1 MRRSTE
7 KAVSKIRVP
16 LLIIL
21 DVLLL
26 SILGF
31 NIMYDFSKL
40 HSIVYYDI
48 LSYVSVLAIPMLIL
62 VVFFNITIAVLNV
75 DEGRLTLTWVLL
87 IPFIYVME
95 VLVNYPNIWARD
107 VYLHGQIWELDVY
120 GKLCSIH
127 YLYPKEYPG
136 FFLMLYEI
144 YNVLGIRDI
153 RVANLFVFYPALMLV
168 LMILIYLASQR
179 MFRNRLY
186 AITTS
191 IMAFNL
197 LQFNRNE
204 LTFIHA
210 NTRLYA
216 LIQTLL
222 IFYAMLLLRGNKHQ
236 FVALFMTATT
246 LAISHPLFLLVPPSM
261 LLLLVVLRILSRLRG
276 GRYELESKY
285 LPMYLFLVALIV
297 LAWNIYN
304 YYNYNYTVKIGIIS
318 FFNYLYHV
326 MGWELISTSITI
338 RETLPFIGIFL
349 RNYYK
354 VTITVTTLIALIY
367 VFRRMLNNK
376 LSYEEVVTSSLAG
389 AIGIVFLST
398 VFTASLGN
406 SIDRMLISLP
416 IPITIL
422 FIKATSSL
430 NSLKIK
436 LNNAWKPVVVVAL
449 VFTTLAGYLLV
460 HEEPVLHAATI
471 PLDNASLYIRNYM
484 DSMNDL
490 TVTSPF
496 GIYYQYFDPSAPIRT
511 IRIDLVNNL
520 SDVTSGLL
528 SNQGVKVV
536 DLRSVIA
543 WGSRYDDLHR
553 ALGEFDA
560 FVLTPLNNHCS
571 LVYNNGVYERV
582 YIG

>member
-1 MRRSTE
+1 MRRSIE
-7 KAVSKIRVP
+7 RAVSRIRVP
-16 LLIIL
+16 LLIIV

-31 NIMYDFSKL
+31 NIVYDFSKL
-40 HSIVYYDI
+40 HSTVYYDI
-48 LSYVSVLAIPMLIL
+48 LSYVSVLAIPMLLL

-95 VLVNYPNIWARD
+95 ALVNYPNIWARD

-120 GKLCSIH
+120 GELCSIH

-144 YNVLGIRDI
+144 YNVLGIRDT
-153 RVANLFVFYPALMLV
+153 RVANLFVFYPTLMLV

-179 MFRNRLY
+179 MFRNKVY
-186 AITTS
+186 ALITS

-216 LIQTLL
+216 LIQMLL
-222 IFYAMLLLRGNKHQ
+222 IFYALLLLRGNKHQ
-236 FVALFMTATT
+236 LVALFIPATT
-246 LAISHPLFLLVPPSM
+246 LAISHPLFQLVPPSM
-261 LLLLVVLRILSRLRG
+261 LLFLVVLRILPRLRG
-276 GRYELESKY
+276 GRYEFESKY
-285 LPMYLFLVALIV
+285 FPTYLLIVALIV
-297 LAWNIYN
+297 LAWNTYN
-304 YYNYNYTVKIGIIS
+304 YYNYIVRTGIVS
-318 FFNYLYHV
+318 FFNYFYLV
-326 MGWELISTSITI
+326 TGWELISTSITI
-338 RETLPFIGIFL
+338 RGALPLIGIFL

-354 VTITVTTLIALIY
+354 VTIAATTLIALIY
-367 VFRRMLNNK
+367 VFRRMLDNK
-376 LSYEEVVTSSLAG
+376 LSYEEAVTSSLAG

-436 LNNAWKPVVVVAL
+436 LNNAWKPLVVAAL

-471 PLDNASLYIRNYM
+471 PLDSASLYMRNYM
-484 DSMNDL
+484 DSVNDV

-496 GIYYQYFDPSAPIRT
+496 DIYYQYFDPSAPIRA

-528 SNQGVKVV
+528 SNQGVKIV
-536 DLRSVIA
+536 DLRSVII

-560 FVLTPLNNHCS
+560 FILTPLSNHCN

>member
-7 KAVSKIRVP
+7 RAVSKIRVP

-31 NIMYDFSKL
+31 NIVYDFSKL
-40 HSIVYYDI
+40 HNIVHYDI
-48 LSYVSVLAIPMLIL
+48 LSYVSVLAILMLVL
-62 VVFFNITIAVLNV
+62 VVSFNVTIAVLNV

-87 IPFIYVME
+87 LSFIYVVE
-95 VLVNYPNIWARD
+95 VLVNYPNMWARD
-107 VYLHGQIWELDVY
+107 VYLHGQIWELDIY
-120 GKLCSIH
+120 GVLYSIH
-127 YLYPKEYPG
+127 YSYPKEYPG
-136 FFLMLYEI
+136 FFLVLYEI
-144 YNVLGIRDI
+144 YNVLGIRDT

-179 MFRNRLY
+179 IFRNKIC
-186 AITTS
+186 AILTS

-216 LIQTLL
+216 LIQVLL
-222 IFYAMLLLRGNKHQ
+222 IFYALLLPRGDKHQ
-236 FVALFMTATT
+236 FVTLFIPATT
-246 LAISHPLFLLVPPSM
+246 LAISHPLFQLVPPTMS
-261 LLLLVVLRILSRLRG
+261 LFLVFQRIFPQFRG
-276 GRYELESKY
+276 GRYGFESKY
-285 LPMYLFLVALIV
+285 LLTYLLLVALIV
-297 LAWNIYN
+297 LSWNTYN
-304 YYNYNYTVKIGIIS
+304 YYNYIVRTGIAS
-318 FFNYLYHV
+318 FFDHFYRV

-338 RETLPFIGIFL
+338 REVLPPIGIFL

-354 VTITVTTLIALIY
+354 VTIAATTLIALVY
-367 VFRRMLNNK
+367 VFMRILDNK
-376 LSYEEVVTSSLAG
+376 LSYEEAVTSSLAG

-398 VFTASLGN
+398 VFAASLGN

-416 IPITIL
+416 IPTTIL
-422 FIKATSSL
+422 FIKATASLSSL
-430 NSLKIK
+430 KMK
-436 LNNAWKPVVVVAL
+436 LNNAWKLVIVVAL

-460 HEEPVLHAATI
+460 HEIPVLQAATI
-471 PLDNASLYIRNYM
+471 PLDSASLFIRNYM
-484 DSMNDL
+484 DSVKDL
-490 TVTSPF
+490 VVTSPF
-496 GIYYQYFDPSAPIRT
+496 DIYYRYFDPSASIRT
-511 IRIDLVNNL
+511 IRIDLANNL
-520 SDVTSGLL
+520 SDLTSDLL

-536 DLRSVIA
+536 DLRSGIT
-543 WGSRYDDLHR
+543 WGLRYGDLHR
-553 ALGEFDA
+553 ALEDFKA
-560 FVLTPLNNHCS
+560 FILTPLGNHCS

>member
-1 MRRSTE
+1 MRRSI
-7 KAVSKIRVP
+7 KRAVSRMRVP

-26 SILGF
+26 SILGL
-31 NIMYDFSKL
+31 NIVYDFSKL
-40 HSIVYYDI
+40 HSTIYYDI
-48 LSYVSVLAIPMLIL
+48 LSYVSVLVIPMLIL

-107 VYLHGQIWELDVY
+107 VYLHGQIRELDIY
-120 GKLCSIH
+120 GEL
-127 YLYPKEYPG
+127 YLIRYSYPKEYPG

-179 MFRNRLY
+179 IFRNKVY
-186 AITTS
+186 AVITS

-216 LIQTLL
+216 LIQMLL
-222 IFYAMLLLRGNKHQ
+222 IFYVLLLLRGNKNQ
-236 FVALFMTATT
+236 FVVLFIPATT
-246 LAISHPLFLLVPPSM
+246 LAISHPLFQLVPPSM
-261 LLLLVVLRILSRLRG
+261 LLLLVFLRILPQIRG
-276 GRYELESKY
+276 GKYEFELKY
-285 LPMYLFLVALIV
+285 LPIHLLLVALMV
-297 LAWNIYN
+297 LAWNTYN
-304 YYNYNYTVKIGIIS
+304 YYNYIVRTGIVS

-326 MGWELISTSITI
+326 VGWELISASIII
-338 RETLPFIGIFL
+338 REVLPPVGIFL

-354 VTITVTTLIALIY
+354 VAIATATLIALVY
-367 VFRRMLNNK
+367 VLRRMLGNK
-376 LSYEEVVTSSLAG
+376 LSYEEAVTSSLAG
-389 AIGIVFLST
+389 AIGIIFLST

-436 LNNAWKPVVVVAL
+436 LNNAWKLMVVVAL

-460 HEEPVLHAATI
+460 HEASVLSAATI
-471 PLDNASLYIRNYM
+471 PLDNASRFIRDHI
-484 DSMNDL
+484 DSVDEV

-496 GIYYQYFDPSAPIRT
+496 DIYYQYFDPSAHIRT

-528 SNQGVKVV
+528 SIQGVKVV
-536 DLRSVIA
+536 DLRSVII
-543 WGSRYDDLHR
+543 WGLRYDDLHR
-553 ALGEFDA
+553 ALGGFDV
-560 FVLTPLNNHCS
+560 FILTPLSNHCS

>member
-1 MRRSTE
+1 MCRSIE
-7 KAVSKIRVP
+7 RAVSRIRVP

-26 SILGF
+26 SILGL
-31 NIMYDFSKL
+31 NIVYDFSKL
-40 HSIVYYDI
+40 HSTIYYDI
-48 LSYVSVLAIPMLIL
+48 SFYVSVLAIPILIL

-75 DEGRLTLTWVLL
+75 DEGRLTLIWVLL

-95 VLVNYPNIWARD
+95 VLVNYPNTWARD
-107 VYLHGQIWELDVY
+107 VYLHGQIWELNIY
-120 GKLCSIH
+120 GKLYSIH

-136 FFLMLYEI
+136 FFLTLYEI

-179 MFRNRLY
+179 MFRNRVY
-186 AITTS
+186 AIITS

-216 LIQTLL
+216 LIQILL
-222 IFYAMLLLRGNKHQ
+222 IFYAMLLLQGNKHQ
-236 FVALFMTATT
+236 FVALFIPATT
-246 LAISHPLFLLVPPSM
+246 LAISHPLFQLVPPSM
-261 LLLLVVLRILSRLRG
+261 LLFLVVLRILSRLRG

-285 LPMYLFLVALIV
+285 LPMYLLLVALIV

-304 YYNYNYTVKIGIIS
+304 YYNYNYTVKIGITS

-354 VTITVTTLIALIY
+354 VTIASTTLIALIY

-416 IPITIL
+416 IPTTIL
-422 FIKATSSL
+422 FIKAISSL

-436 LNNAWKPVVVVAL
+436 LNNAWKLVIVVTL

-460 HEEPVLHAATI
+460 HEESVLHAATI
-471 PLDNASLYIRNYM
+471 PLDNASLYMKNYT
-484 DSMNDL
+484 DSVNDV

-496 GIYYQYFDPSAPIRT
+496 GIYYQFFDPSVSIRT

-520 SDVTSGLL
+520 SDVIPRLL

-536 DLRSVIA
+536 DLRSVII
-543 WGSRYDDLHR
+543 WGLRYNNLHR
-553 ALGEFDA
+553 ALREFDA
-560 FVLTPLNNHCS
+560 FILTSLSSHCN

>member
-7 KAVSKIRVP
+7 RAVSNIRVA
-16 LLIIL
+16 LLITL

-48 LSYVSVLAIPMLIL
+48 LSYASVLAIPILIL
-62 VVFFNITIAVLNV
+62 VVFFNITIAVFNV

-107 VYLHGQIWELDVY
+107 VYLHGQIWELDIY
-120 GKLCSIH
+120 GELYSIH

-153 RVANLFVFYPALMLV
+153 RVANLFVFYPTLMLV

-179 MFRNRLY
+179 MFRNEIYVL
-186 AITTS
+186 ITS

-204 LTFIHA
+204 LTFVHA

-216 LIQTLL
+216 LIHMLL
-222 IFYAMLLLRGNKHQ
+222 IFYALLLLRGNKFQ
-236 FVALFMTATT
+236 LVALFIPATT
-246 LAISHPLFLLVPPSM
+246 LAISHPLFQLVPPTM
-261 LLLLVVLRILSRLRG
+261 LLFLVFLRIFPRLRG
-276 GRYELESKY
+276 GRYEFESKY
-285 LPMYLFLVALIV
+285 LLTYFLLVALIV
-297 LAWNIYN
+297 LAWNTYN
-304 YYNYNYTVKIGIIS
+304 YYNYTVRTGMAS
-318 FFNYLYHV
+318 FFNHLYHV

-338 RETLPFIGIFL
+338 REVLPLIGIFL

-354 VTITVTTLIALIY
+354 VTIATTTLIALIY
-367 VFRRMLNNK
+367 VFRRMLNKK
-376 LSYEEVVTSSLAG
+376 LSYEETVVSSLAG

-416 IPITIL
+416 IPITLL

-430 NSLKIK
+430 NNLKIK
-436 LNNAWKPVVVVAL
+436 MNKAWKPVVVATL

-460 HEEPVLHAATI
+460 HEEPVLQAATI
-471 PLDNASLYIRNYM
+471 PLNSASLYMRNYM
-484 DSMNDL
+484 DYANDV

-496 GIYYQYFDPSAPIRT
+496 GIYYLYFDPSAPIRT
-511 IRIDLVNNL
+511 IRIDLANNL
-520 SDVTSGLL
+520 SDVASGLL

-543 WGSRYDDLHR
+543 WGFRYDDLHR
-553 ALGEFDA
+553 ALEEFDA
-560 FVLTPLNNHCS
+560 FVLTPLSNHCS

>member
-1 MRRSTE
+1 MRRSIE
-7 KAVSKIRVP
+7 RAVSRIRVP

-31 NIMYDFSKL
+31 NIVYDFSKL
-40 HSIVYYDI
+40 HSTVYYDF
-48 LSYVSVLAIPMLIL
+48 LSYVSVLAIPMLLL

-95 VLVNYPNIWARD
+95 ALVNYPNIWARD

-120 GKLCSIH
+120 GELNSIH
-127 YLYPKEYPG
+127 YPYPKEYPG

-144 YNVLGIRDI
+144 YNVLGIIDT
-153 RVANLFVFYPALMLV
+153 RVANLFVFYPTLMLV
-168 LMILIYLASQR
+168 LMILIYIASQR
-179 MFRNRLY
+179 MFRNKVY
-186 AITTS
+186 ALITS
-191 IMAFNL
+191 IIAFNL

-216 LIQTLL
+216 LIQMLL
-222 IFYAMLLLRGNKHQ
+222 IFYALLLLRGNKHQ
-236 FVALFMTATT
+236 LVALFIPATT
-246 LAISHPLFLLVPPSM
+246 LAISHPLFQLVPPSM
-261 LLLLVVLRILSRLRG
+261 LLFLVVLRILPRLRG
-276 GRYELESKY
+276 GRYEFESKY
-285 LPMYLFLVALIV
+285 LPTYLLLVALIV
-297 LAWNIYN
+297 LAWNTYN
-304 YYNYNYTVKIGIIS
+304 YYNYTVRTGIVS

-326 MGWELISTSITI
+326 MGWELISISITI
-338 RETLPFIGIFL
+338 REALPLIGIFL

-354 VTITVTTLIALIY
+354 VTIAATTLIALIY
-367 VFRRMLNNK
+367 VFRRMLDNK
-376 LSYEEVVTSSLAG
+376 LSYEEAVTSSLAG

-436 LNNAWKPVVVVAL
+436 LNNAWKPLVVAAL

-460 HEEPVLHAATI
+460 HEVSVLHAATI
-471 PLDNASLYIRNYM
+471 PLDSASLYMRNYM
-484 DSMNDL
+484 DSVNDV

-496 GIYYQYFDPSAPIRT
+496 DIYYQYFDPSAPIRT

-528 SNQGVKVV
+528 SNQGVKIV
-536 DLRSVIA
+536 DLRSVII

-560 FVLTPLNNHCS
+560 FILTPLSNHCS

>member
-1 MRRSTE
+1 MRRSIE
-7 KAVSKIRVP
+7 RAVSRIRVP
-16 LLIIL
+16 LLIIV

-40 HSIVYYDI
+40 HSTVYYDI
-48 LSYVSVLAIPMLIL
+48 LSYVSVLAIPMLLL

-95 VLVNYPNIWARD
+95 ALVNYPNTWARD

-120 GKLCSIH
+120 GELYSIH

-144 YNVLGIRDI
+144 YNVLGIRDTRI
-153 RVANLFVFYPALMLV
+153 ANLFVFYPTLMLV

-179 MFRNRLY
+179 MFRNKVY
-186 AITTS
+186 ALITS
-191 IMAFNL
+191 IIAFNL

-216 LIQTLL
+216 LIQMLL
-222 IFYAMLLLRGNKHQ
+222 IFYALLLLRGNKHKL
-236 FVALFMTATT
+236 VALFIPATT
-246 LAISHPLFLLVPPSM
+246 LAISHPLFQLVPPSM
-261 LLLLVVLRILSRLRG
+261 LLFLVVLRILPRLRG
-276 GRYELESKY
+276 GRYEFESKY
-285 LPMYLFLVALIV
+285 LPTYLLLVALIV
-297 LAWNIYN
+297 LAWNTYN
-304 YYNYNYTVKIGIIS
+304 YYNYTVRIGIVS
-318 FFNYLYHV
+318 FFNYFYHV
-326 MGWELISTSITI
+326 TGWELISTSITI
-338 RETLPFIGIFL
+338 REALPFIGIFL

-354 VTITVTTLIALIY
+354 VTIVATTLIALIY
-367 VFRRMLNNK
+367 VFRRMLDNK
-376 LSYEEVVTSSLAG
+376 LSYEEAVTSSLAG

-436 LNNAWKPVVVVAL
+436 LNNAWKPLVVAAL

-471 PLDNASLYIRNYM
+471 PLDSASLYMRNYM
-484 DSMNDL
+484 DSVNDV

-496 GIYYQYFDPSAPIRT
+496 DIYYQYFDPSAPIRA

-528 SNQGVKVV
+528 SNQGVKIV
-536 DLRSVIA
+536 DLRSVII

-553 ALGEFDA
+553 AIGEFDA
-560 FVLTPLNNHCS
+560 FILTPLSNHCS
-571 LVYNNGVYERV
+571 LVYNNGVYDRV

>member
-1 MRRSTE
+1 MI
-7 KAVSKIRVP
+7 IRIS

-21 DVLLL
+21 DVLLFF
-26 SILGF
+26 ILGL
-31 NIMYDFSKL
+31 NLIYDFSML
-40 HSIVYYDI
+40 HSVVYYDV
-48 LSYVSVLAIPMLIL
+48 LSYLPHLAILMLLL
-62 VVFFNITIAVLNV
+62 VVSYNIIVAIFNV
-75 DEGRLTLTWVLL
+75 DERRLTLTWLL
-87 IPFIYVME
+87 VIPFIYVIE
-95 VLVNYPNIWARD
+95 VLINYPNIWARD
-107 VYLHGQIWELDVY
+107 VYLHGQIWELDLY
-120 GKLCSIH
+120 GKLYSIR

-136 FFLMLYEI
+136 FFLILYAI
-144 YNVLGIRDI
+144 YKVLGIEDI
-153 RVANLFVFYPALMLV
+153 RVANLFVFYPHLMLI

-179 MFRNRLY
+179 MLKNRMY
-186 AITTS
+186 ALVAS
-191 IMAFNL
+191 IIAFNL

-204 LTFIHA
+204 LTFVHA

-216 LIQTLL
+216 LIQMLL
-222 IFYAMLLLRGNKHQ
+222 IFYVLLSLRENKYQ
-236 FVALFMTATT
+236 LTVLFILGAT
-246 LAISHPLFLLVPPSM
+246 LVISHPLFQLVPSLM
-261 LLLLVVLRILSRLRG
+261 FLSLAVLNIFLRSLKRMHRVVST
-276 GRYELESKY
+276 S
-285 LPMYLFLVALIV
+285 FLVHFFLLTSIV
-297 LAWNIYN
+297 LVWNVYN
-304 YYNYNYTVKIGIIS
+304 YYNSTVRTGVIS
-318 FFNYLYHV
+318 FFNYLYHKK
-326 MGWELISTSITI
+326 GWELISSSITI
-338 RETLPFIGIFL
+338 REMLPPIGIFL

-354 VTITVTTLIALIY
+354 AMIILITLTALIY
-367 VFRRMLNNK
+367 VFRRIVNNNLN
-376 LSYEEVVTSSLAG
+376 YEEALTSSLAG

-406 SIDRMLISLP
+406 SIDRLLISLP

-422 FIKATSSL
+422 FIKAVSSL
-430 NSLKIK
+430 NSLKLK
-436 LNNAWKPVVVVAL
+436 LNNKWKPVVVVAL
-449 VFTTLAGYLLV
+449 VFTTLAGYILV
-460 HEEPVLHAATI
+460 HEVPVLHAATI
-471 PLDNASLYIRNYM
+471 PLDNASLYMRNYM
-484 DSMNDL
+484 GSVNEV

-571 LVYNNGVYERV
+571 LVYNNGVYERI

>member
-1 MRRSTE
+1 
-7 KAVSKIRVP
+7 
-16 LLIIL
+16 
-21 DVLLL
+21 
-26 SILGF
+26 
-31 NIMYDFSKL
+31 
-40 HSIVYYDI
+40 
-48 LSYVSVLAIPMLIL
+48 
-62 VVFFNITIAVLNV
+62 
-75 DEGRLTLTWVLL
+75 
-87 IPFIYVME
+87 ME
-95 VLVNYPNIWARD
+95 VLVNYPNTWARD

-120 GKLCSIH
+120 GKLYSIH
-127 YLYPKEYPG
+127 YPYPKEYPG

-153 RVANLFVFYPALMLV
+153 RVANLFVFYPTLMLV

-179 MFRNRLY
+179 MFRDKVY
-186 AITTS
+186 AIITS

-216 LIQTLL
+216 LILLLL
-222 IFYAMLLLRGNKHQ
+222 IFYALLLLRGNKHQ
-236 FVALFMTATT
+236 LVALFISATM
-246 LAISHPLFLLVPPSM
+246 LAISHPLFQLVPPSM
-261 LLLLVVLRILSRLRG
+261 LLFLIVLRILPQLRG
-276 GRYELESKY
+276 GRYEFESKY
-285 LPMYLFLVALIV
+285 LPMYLLLVALIV
-297 LAWNIYN
+297 LAWNTYN
-304 YYNYNYTVKIGIIS
+304 YYNCNYIVRTGITL

-326 MGWELISTSITI
+326 MGWELISTSINI
-338 RETLPFIGIFL
+338 RETLPPIGIFL

-354 VTITVTTLIALIY
+354 VTIVTTTLIALIY
-367 VFRRMLNNK
+367 VFRRMLDNK

-398 VFTASLGN
+398 IFTTSLGN
-406 SIDRMLISLP
+406 SIGRMLISLP

-436 LNNAWKPVVVVAL
+436 LNNAWKLVVVATL

-460 HEEPVLHAATI
+460 HEVSVLQAATI
-471 PLDNASLYIRNYM
+471 PLDSASLYMRNYM
-484 DSMNDL
+484 DSVNDV
-490 TVTSPF
+490 TATSPF
-496 GIYYQYFDPSAPIRT
+496 DIYYQYFDPSAPIRT

-536 DLRSVIA
+536 DLRSVII
-543 WGSRYDDLHR
+543 WGLRYNDLHR
-553 ALGEFDA
+553 ALGEFDT
-560 FVLTPLNNHCS
+560 FILTPLSNHCS

-582 YIG
+582 YVV